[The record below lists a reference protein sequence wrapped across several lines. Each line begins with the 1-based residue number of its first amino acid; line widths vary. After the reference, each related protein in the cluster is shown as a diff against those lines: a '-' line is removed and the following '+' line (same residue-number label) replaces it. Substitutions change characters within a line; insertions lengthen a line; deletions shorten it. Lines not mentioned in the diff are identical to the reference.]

1 MADVQVTVETPSE
14 NQIIAVEFD
23 GREIIQPPLT
33 LAEHFAKQA
42 SRLDFNE
49 IEDEGETDP
58 DTTAEEDQEEDEN
71 NAGIT
76 GWPWESTRN
85 KLNDALTELSV
96 LQDVISVCTNEGG
109 KDPVTGQPK
118 RYMILDGPIHK
129 EPVESKPLVSLLSKK
144 KSLDAPAKI
153 LLTGAEQLKTL
164 LQSKKEEQ
172 GSTSRSNLSMTSSS
186 TAIPTTSSS
195 SSGRNVED
203 FHFELLRL
211 RQNWRLKKVSNTI
224 LGDLSYRTAGS
235 QYKQSG
241 VFEVVKAVDIGS
253 KSDSTSS
260 NSINIEEQ
268 PGTNSQASIKPHS
281 TGFENSAQNKA
292 PKSVLRVNVP
302 SELEGIA
309 FIQVVIQ
316 KESEQL
322 VSTNL
327 TQNMDAFGGA
337 ISDDVHWQQKLEA
350 AQNVLFC
357 KELFS
362 QLAREAIQL
371 QAPIPHMVVGN
382 QITACLFPDIQLL
395 ITLCHS
401 TKPEAKQSGSS
412 AQPSNKSNGSDTTCT
427 QAQYNQQR
435 DHSHVLEHSL
445 HQLLRLAHQKNINPD
460 HAGLSTAPV
469 GIPKRRR
476 LAGPGAA
483 SRKELLEMAT
493 QETLLEQIIR
503 QAQHVVL
510 RLRTMFVLDTMAREL
525 KDPLISCHW
534 GTLSSP
540 TRTSVKVIIMT
551 AGYDTILRTQL
562 VIHVGEKQLTVVCK
576 DGRVLHFSHEPQELR
591 DFILCQISQHQINGV
606 QALAKCTGWQ
616 MLSSSTYHLGCGVVE
631 PLGNAAGC
639 LLQSTTG
646 DKFIAVRH
654 SPQTQTAVYI
664 ASAPC
669 RDFFAGS
676 IVKDANKWENLPE
689 AFQELRLEKMDGK
702 NLLNKLELLMAA
714 LSNSGS
720 N

>member
-1 MADVQVTVETPSE
+1 M
-14 NQIIAVEFD
+14 
-23 GREIIQPPLT
+23 
-33 LAEHFAKQA
+33 
-42 SRLDFNE
+42 
-49 IEDEGETDP
+49 
-58 DTTAEEDQEEDEN
+58 
-71 NAGIT
+71 
-76 GWPWESTRN
+76 
-85 KLNDALTELSV
+85 TELSV
-96 LQDVISVCTNEGG
+96 LQDVISICSNECG

-118 RYMILDGPIHK
+118 RYMILDGPVHK
-129 EPVESKPLVSLLSKK
+129 DPVEPKPLVSLLAKK

-164 LQSKKEEQ
+164 LQSKKEDH
-172 GSTSRSNLSMTSSS
+172 RSNNTPNMPMPTGSSAIPSSTGGSSS
-186 TAIPTTSSS
+186 TSN
-195 SSGRNVED
+195 RNVED

-235 QYKQSG
+235 QFKQSG
-241 VFEVVKAVDIGS
+241 VFEVVKAGDIKRKCES
-253 KSDSTSS
+253 VSDTSSDLAAAASTLGQGIGKQHPSTSGD
-260 NSINIEEQ
+260 EPQ
-268 PGTNSQASIKPHS
+268 S
-281 TGFENSAQNKA
+281 TKA
-292 PKSVLRVNVP
+292 PKSALRVNVP

-322 VSTNL
+322 VSANL
-327 TQNMDAFGGA
+327 TQNMDTVGGA
-337 ISDDVHWQQKLEA
+337 MSDDVHWQQKLEA

-401 TKPEAKQSGSS
+401 TKPEGKNQASNTSS
-412 AQPSNKSNGSDTTCT
+412 KSKSVPDASCT
-427 QAQYNQQR
+427 PAQYNQQR

-445 HQLLRLAHQKNINPD
+445 HQLLRLVHQKNINPD
-460 HAGLSTAPV
+460 DAGLSTAPV

-476 LAGPGAA
+476 LAGPNAA
-483 SRKELLEMAT
+483 SKKDLLEMAN

-551 AGYDTILRTQL
+551 AGYDSILRTQL

-639 LLQSTTG
+639 LLQSPTG

-676 IVKDANKWENLPE
+676 IVKDSKWENLPE

-714 LSNSGS
+714 LSSSGGS
-720 N
+720 T

>member
-1 MADVQVTVETPSE
+1 M
-14 NQIIAVEFD
+14 
-23 GREIIQPPLT
+23 
-33 LAEHFAKQA
+33 
-42 SRLDFNE
+42 
-49 IEDEGETDP
+49 
-58 DTTAEEDQEEDEN
+58 
-71 NAGIT
+71 
-76 GWPWESTRN
+76 
-85 KLNDALTELSV
+85 TELSV
-96 LQDVISVCTNEGG
+96 LQDVISICSNECG

-118 RYMILDGPIHK
+118 RYMILDGPVHK
-129 EPVESKPLVSLLSKK
+129 DPVEPKPLVSLLAKK

-164 LQSKKEEQ
+164 LQSKKEDQ
-172 GSTSRSNLSMTSSS
+172 RSINTPNMPMPTGSSAIPSS
-186 TAIPTTSSS
+186 TGGSSS
-195 SSGRNVED
+195 SSNRNVED

-235 QYKQSG
+235 QFKQSG
-241 VFEVVKAVDIGS
+241 VFEVVKAGDIKRKCES
-253 KSDSTSS
+253 VSDTSSDLAAAASTLGQGIGKQHPSTSGD
-260 NSINIEEQ
+260 EPQ
-268 PGTNSQASIKPHS
+268 S
-281 TGFENSAQNKA
+281 TKA
-292 PKSVLRVNVP
+292 PKSALRVNVP

-322 VSTNL
+322 VSANL
-327 TQNMDAFGGA
+327 TQNMDTVGGA
-337 ISDDVHWQQKLEA
+337 MSDDVHWQQKLEA

-401 TKPEAKQSGSS
+401 TKPEGKKQ
-412 AQPSNKSNGSDTTCT
+412 ASNTSTKSKSVPDASCT
-427 QAQYNQQR
+427 PAQYNQQR

-445 HQLLRLAHQKNINPD
+445 HQLLRLVHQKNINPD
-460 HAGLSTAPV
+460 DAGLSTAPV

-476 LAGPGAA
+476 LAGPNAA
-483 SRKELLEMAT
+483 SKKDLLEMAN

-551 AGYDTILRTQL
+551 AGYDSILRTQL

-639 LLQSTTG
+639 LLQSPTG

-676 IVKDANKWENLPE
+676 IVKDSKWENLPE

-714 LSNSGS
+714 LSSSGGS
-720 N
+720 A

>member
-1 MADVQVTVETPSE
+1 M
-14 NQIIAVEFD
+14 
-23 GREIIQPPLT
+23 
-33 LAEHFAKQA
+33 
-42 SRLDFNE
+42 
-49 IEDEGETDP
+49 
-58 DTTAEEDQEEDEN
+58 
-71 NAGIT
+71 
-76 GWPWESTRN
+76 
-85 KLNDALTELSV
+85 TELSV
-96 LQDVISVCTNEGG
+96 LQDVISICSNECG

-118 RYMILDGPIHK
+118 RYMILDGPVHK
-129 EPVESKPLVSLLSKK
+129 DPVEPKPLVSLLAKK

-164 LQSKKEEQ
+164 LQSKKEDH
-172 GSTSRSNLSMTSSS
+172 RSNNTPNMPMPTGSSAIPSSTGGSSS
-186 TAIPTTSSS
+186 TSN
-195 SSGRNVED
+195 RNVED

-235 QYKQSG
+235 QFKQSG
-241 VFEVVKAVDIGS
+241 VFEVVKAGDIKRKCES
-253 KSDSTSS
+253 VSDTSSDLAAAASTLGQGIGKQHPSTSGD
-260 NSINIEEQ
+260 EPQ
-268 PGTNSQASIKPHS
+268 S
-281 TGFENSAQNKA
+281 TKA
-292 PKSVLRVNVP
+292 PKSALRVNVP

-322 VSTNL
+322 VSANL
-327 TQNMDAFGGA
+327 TQNMDTVGGA
-337 ISDDVHWQQKLEA
+337 MSNDVHWQQKLEA

-401 TKPEAKQSGSS
+401 TKPEGKNQASNTSS
-412 AQPSNKSNGSDTTCT
+412 KSKSVPDASCT
-427 QAQYNQQR
+427 PAQYNQQR

-445 HQLLRLAHQKNINPD
+445 HQLLRLVHQKNINPD
-460 HAGLSTAPV
+460 DAGLSTAPV

-476 LAGPGAA
+476 LAGPNAA
-483 SRKELLEMAT
+483 SKKDLLEMAN

-551 AGYDTILRTQL
+551 AGYDSILRTQL

-639 LLQSTTG
+639 LLQSPTG

-676 IVKDANKWENLPE
+676 IVKDSKWENLPE

-714 LSNSGS
+714 LSSSGGS
-720 N
+720 T

>member
-1 MADVQVTVETPSE
+1 M
-14 NQIIAVEFD
+14 
-23 GREIIQPPLT
+23 
-33 LAEHFAKQA
+33 
-42 SRLDFNE
+42 
-49 IEDEGETDP
+49 
-58 DTTAEEDQEEDEN
+58 
-71 NAGIT
+71 
-76 GWPWESTRN
+76 
-85 KLNDALTELSV
+85 
-96 LQDVISVCTNEGG
+96 LQDVISICSNECG

-118 RYMILDGPIHK
+118 RYMILDGPVHK
-129 EPVESKPLVSLLSKK
+129 DPVEPKPLVSLLAKK

-164 LQSKKEEQ
+164 LQSKKEDQ
-172 GSTSRSNLSMTSSS
+172 RSNNTPNMPMPTGSSAIPSSAGGSSS
-186 TAIPTTSSS
+186 TSN
-195 SSGRNVED
+195 RNVED

-235 QYKQSG
+235 QFKQSG
-241 VFEVVKAVDIGS
+241 VFEVVKAGDIKRKCES
-253 KSDSTSS
+253 VSDTSSDLAAAASTLGQGIGKQHPSTSGD
-260 NSINIEEQ
+260 EPQ
-268 PGTNSQASIKPHS
+268 S
-281 TGFENSAQNKA
+281 TKA
-292 PKSVLRVNVP
+292 PKSALRVNVP

-322 VSTNL
+322 VSANL
-327 TQNMDAFGGA
+327 TQNMDTVGGA
-337 ISDDVHWQQKLEA
+337 MSNDVHWQQKLEA

-401 TKPEAKQSGSS
+401 TKPEGKNQASNTSS
-412 AQPSNKSNGSDTTCT
+412 KSKSAPETSCT
-427 QAQYNQQR
+427 PAQYNQQR

-445 HQLLRLAHQKNINPD
+445 HQLLRLVHQKNINPD
-460 HAGLSTAPV
+460 DAGLSTAPV

-476 LAGPGAA
+476 LAGPNAA
-483 SRKELLEMAT
+483 SKKDLLEMAN

-551 AGYDTILRTQL
+551 AGYDSILRTQL

-639 LLQSTTG
+639 LLQSPTG

-676 IVKDANKWENLPE
+676 IVKDSKWENLPE

-714 LSNSGS
+714 LSSSGGS
-720 N
+720 T

>member
-1 MADVQVTVETPSE
+1 M
-14 NQIIAVEFD
+14 
-23 GREIIQPPLT
+23 
-33 LAEHFAKQA
+33 
-42 SRLDFNE
+42 
-49 IEDEGETDP
+49 
-58 DTTAEEDQEEDEN
+58 
-71 NAGIT
+71 
-76 GWPWESTRN
+76 
-85 KLNDALTELSV
+85 TELSV
-96 LQDVISVCTNEGG
+96 LQDVISICSNECG

-118 RYMILDGPIHK
+118 RYMILDGPVHK
-129 EPVESKPLVSLLSKK
+129 DPVEPKPLVSLLAKK

-164 LQSKKEEQ
+164 LQSKKEDQ
-172 GSTSRSNLSMTSSS
+172 RSNNTPNMPMPTGSSAIPSSAGGSSS
-186 TAIPTTSSS
+186 TSN
-195 SSGRNVED
+195 RNVED

-235 QYKQSG
+235 QFKQSG
-241 VFEVVKAVDIGS
+241 VFEVVKAGDIKRKCES
-253 KSDSTSS
+253 VSDTSSDLAAAASTLGQGIGKQHPSTSGD
-260 NSINIEEQ
+260 EPQ
-268 PGTNSQASIKPHS
+268 S
-281 TGFENSAQNKA
+281 TKA
-292 PKSVLRVNVP
+292 PKSALRVNVP

-322 VSTNL
+322 VSANL
-327 TQNMDAFGGA
+327 TQNMDTVGGA
-337 ISDDVHWQQKLEA
+337 MSDDVHWQQKLEA

-401 TKPEAKQSGSS
+401 TKPEGKNQASNTSSKSKSG
-412 AQPSNKSNGSDTTCT
+412 PDTSCT
-427 QAQYNQQR
+427 PAQYNQQR

-445 HQLLRLAHQKNINPD
+445 HQLLRLVHQKNINPD
-460 HAGLSTAPV
+460 DAGLSTAPV

-476 LAGPGAA
+476 LAGPNAA
-483 SRKELLEMAT
+483 SKKDLLEMAN

-551 AGYDTILRTQL
+551 AGYDSILRTQL

-639 LLQSTTG
+639 LLQSPTG

-676 IVKDANKWENLPE
+676 IVKDSKWENLPE

-714 LSNSGS
+714 LSSSGGTT
-720 N
+720 

>member
-1 MADVQVTVETPSE
+1 M
-14 NQIIAVEFD
+14 
-23 GREIIQPPLT
+23 
-33 LAEHFAKQA
+33 
-42 SRLDFNE
+42 
-49 IEDEGETDP
+49 
-58 DTTAEEDQEEDEN
+58 
-71 NAGIT
+71 
-76 GWPWESTRN
+76 
-85 KLNDALTELSV
+85 TELSV
-96 LQDVISVCTNEGG
+96 LQDVISICSNECG

-118 RYMILDGPIHK
+118 RYMILDGPVHK
-129 EPVESKPLVSLLSKK
+129 DPVEPKPLVSLLAKK

-164 LQSKKEEQ
+164 LQSKKEDH
-172 GSTSRSNLSMTSSS
+172 RSNNTPNMPMPTGSSAIPSSTGGSSS
-186 TAIPTTSSS
+186 TSN
-195 SSGRNVED
+195 RNVED

-235 QYKQSG
+235 QFKQSG
-241 VFEVVKAVDIGS
+241 VFEVVKAGDIKRKCES
-253 KSDSTSS
+253 VSDTSSDLAAAASTLGQGIGKQHPSTSGD
-260 NSINIEEQ
+260 EPQ
-268 PGTNSQASIKPHS
+268 S
-281 TGFENSAQNKA
+281 TKA
-292 PKSVLRVNVP
+292 PKSALRVNVP

-322 VSTNL
+322 VSANL
-327 TQNMDAFGGA
+327 TQNMDTVGGA
-337 ISDDVHWQQKLEA
+337 MSNDVHWQQKLEA

-401 TKPEAKQSGSS
+401 TKPEGKKQASNTSS
-412 AQPSNKSNGSDTTCT
+412 KSKSVPDASCT
-427 QAQYNQQR
+427 PAQYNQQR

-445 HQLLRLAHQKNINPD
+445 HQLLRLVHQKNINPD
-460 HAGLSTAPV
+460 DAGLSTAPV

-476 LAGPGAA
+476 LAGPNAA
-483 SRKELLEMAT
+483 SKKDLLEMAN

-551 AGYDTILRTQL
+551 AGYDSILRTQL

-639 LLQSTTG
+639 LLQSPTG

-676 IVKDANKWENLPE
+676 IVKDSKWENLPE

-714 LSNSGS
+714 LSSSGGS
-720 N
+720 T

>member
-1 MADVQVTVETPSE
+1 M
-14 NQIIAVEFD
+14 
-23 GREIIQPPLT
+23 
-33 LAEHFAKQA
+33 
-42 SRLDFNE
+42 
-49 IEDEGETDP
+49 
-58 DTTAEEDQEEDEN
+58 
-71 NAGIT
+71 
-76 GWPWESTRN
+76 
-85 KLNDALTELSV
+85 TELSV
-96 LQDVISVCTNEGG
+96 LQDVISICSNECG

-118 RYMILDGPIHK
+118 RYMILDGPVHK
-129 EPVESKPLVSLLSKK
+129 DPVEPKPLVSLLAKK

-164 LQSKKEEQ
+164 LQSKKEDQ
-172 GSTSRSNLSMTSSS
+172 RSINTPNMPMPTGSSAIPSS
-186 TAIPTTSSS
+186 TGGSSS
-195 SSGRNVED
+195 SSNRNVED

-235 QYKQSG
+235 QFKQSG
-241 VFEVVKAVDIGS
+241 VFEVVKAGDIKRKCES
-253 KSDSTSS
+253 VSDTSSDLAAAASTLGQGIGKQHPSTSGD
-260 NSINIEEQ
+260 EPQ
-268 PGTNSQASIKPHS
+268 S
-281 TGFENSAQNKA
+281 TKA
-292 PKSVLRVNVP
+292 PKSALRVNVP

-322 VSTNL
+322 VSANL
-327 TQNMDAFGGA
+327 TQNMDTVGGA
-337 ISDDVHWQQKLEA
+337 MSDDVHWQQKLEA

-401 TKPEAKQSGSS
+401 TKPEGKKQ
-412 AQPSNKSNGSDTTCT
+412 ASNTSTKSKSVPDASCT
-427 QAQYNQQR
+427 PAQYNQQR

-445 HQLLRLAHQKNINPD
+445 HQLLRLVHQKNINPD
-460 HAGLSTAPV
+460 DAGLSTAPV

-476 LAGPGAA
+476 LAGPNAA
-483 SRKELLEMAT
+483 SKKDLLEMAN

-551 AGYDTILRTQL
+551 AGYDSILRTQL

-639 LLQSTTG
+639 LLQSPTG

-676 IVKDANKWENLPE
+676 IVKDSKWENLPE

-714 LSNSGS
+714 LSSSGGS
-720 N
+720 T

>member
-1 MADVQVTVETPSE
+1 
-14 NQIIAVEFD
+14 
-23 GREIIQPPLT
+23 
-33 LAEHFAKQA
+33 
-42 SRLDFNE
+42 
-49 IEDEGETDP
+49 
-58 DTTAEEDQEEDEN
+58 
-71 NAGIT
+71 
-76 GWPWESTRN
+76 
-85 KLNDALTELSV
+85 
-96 LQDVISVCTNEGG
+96 
-109 KDPVTGQPK
+109 
-118 RYMILDGPIHK
+118 MILDGPVHK
-129 EPVESKPLVSLLSKK
+129 DPADSKPLVSLLAKK

-153 LLTGAEQLKTL
+153 LLAGAEQLKTL
-164 LQSKKEEQ
+164 LQAKKED
-172 GSTSRSNLSMTSSS
+172 TSGNNRSNISMPMASSAMSGSATGAISS
-186 TAIPTTSSS
+186 TN
-195 SSGRNVED
+195 RNVED

-241 VFEVVKAVDIGS
+241 VFEVVKAVDVGNTLDSS
-253 KSDSTSS
+253 KAARKDHHTSS
-260 NSINIEEQ
+260 STIGRGISRQQSLTTSCDETITT
-268 PGTNSQASIKPHS
+268 TN
-281 TGFENSAQNKA
+281 A
-292 PKSVLRVNVP
+292 PKSALRVNVP

-322 VSTNL
+322 VSANL
-327 TQNMDAFGGA
+327 SQNIDAFGSTM
-337 ISDDVHWQQKLEA
+337 SDDVHWQQKLEA

-401 TKPEAKQSGSS
+401 TKPESKQSVSLNTNGNKTSGSEVAPTS
-412 AQPSNKSNGSDTTCT
+412 AQ
-427 QAQYNQQR
+427 QNQQR

-476 LAGPGAA
+476 LAGPNAA
-483 SRKELLEMAT
+483 SRRELLEMAT

-639 LLQSTTG
+639 LLQSPSG

-654 SPQTQTAVYI
+654 SPQTQTTIYI

-676 IVKDANKWENLPE
+676 IVKDTKWENLPE
-689 AFQELRLEKMDGK
+689 AFQELRLDKMDGK

-720 N
+720 T

>member
-1 MADVQVTVETPSE
+1 M
-14 NQIIAVEFD
+14 
-23 GREIIQPPLT
+23 
-33 LAEHFAKQA
+33 
-42 SRLDFNE
+42 
-49 IEDEGETDP
+49 
-58 DTTAEEDQEEDEN
+58 
-71 NAGIT
+71 
-76 GWPWESTRN
+76 
-85 KLNDALTELSV
+85 TELSV
-96 LQDVISVCTNEGG
+96 LQDVISICSNECG

-118 RYMILDGPIHK
+118 RYMILDGPVHK
-129 EPVESKPLVSLLSKK
+129 DPVEPKPLVSLLAKK

-164 LQSKKEEQ
+164 LQSKKEDQ
-172 GSTSRSNLSMTSSS
+172 RSNNTPNMPMPTGSSAIPNSAGGSSS
-186 TAIPTTSSS
+186 TSN
-195 SSGRNVED
+195 RNVED

-235 QYKQSG
+235 QFKQSG
-241 VFEVVKAVDIGS
+241 VFEVVKAGDIKRKCES
-253 KSDSTSS
+253 VSDTSSDLAAAASTLGQGIGKQHPSTSGD
-260 NSINIEEQ
+260 EPQ
-268 PGTNSQASIKPHS
+268 S
-281 TGFENSAQNKA
+281 TKA
-292 PKSVLRVNVP
+292 PKSALRVNVP

-322 VSTNL
+322 VSANL
-327 TQNMDAFGGA
+327 TQNMDTVGGA
-337 ISDDVHWQQKLEA
+337 MSDDVHWQQKLEA

-401 TKPEAKQSGSS
+401 TKPEGKNQASNTSS
-412 AQPSNKSNGSDTTCT
+412 KSKSVPDASCT
-427 QAQYNQQR
+427 PAQYNQQR

-445 HQLLRLAHQKNINPD
+445 HQLLRLVHQKNINPD
-460 HAGLSTAPV
+460 DAGLSTAPV

-476 LAGPGAA
+476 LAGPNAA
-483 SRKELLEMAT
+483 SKKDLLEMAN

-551 AGYDTILRTQL
+551 AGYDSILRTQL

-639 LLQSTTG
+639 LLQSPTG

-676 IVKDANKWENLPE
+676 IVKDSKWENLPE

-714 LSNSGS
+714 LSSSGGTT
-720 N
+720 

>member
-1 MADVQVTVETPSE
+1 
-14 NQIIAVEFD
+14 
-23 GREIIQPPLT
+23 
-33 LAEHFAKQA
+33 
-42 SRLDFNE
+42 
-49 IEDEGETDP
+49 
-58 DTTAEEDQEEDEN
+58 
-71 NAGIT
+71 
-76 GWPWESTRN
+76 
-85 KLNDALTELSV
+85 
-96 LQDVISVCTNEGG
+96 
-109 KDPVTGQPK
+109 
-118 RYMILDGPIHK
+118 MILDGPVHK
-129 EPVESKPLVSLLSKK
+129 DPVEPKPLVSLLAKK

-164 LQSKKEEQ
+164 LQSKKEDQ
-172 GSTSRSNLSMTSSS
+172 RSNNTPNMPMPTGSSAIPSSTGGSSS
-186 TAIPTTSSS
+186 TSN
-195 SSGRNVED
+195 RNVED

-235 QYKQSG
+235 QFKQSG
-241 VFEVVKAVDIGS
+241 VFEVVKAGDIKRKCES
-253 KSDSTSS
+253 VSDTSSDLAAAASTLGQGIGKQHPSTSGD
-260 NSINIEEQ
+260 EPQ
-268 PGTNSQASIKPHS
+268 S
-281 TGFENSAQNKA
+281 TKA
-292 PKSVLRVNVP
+292 PKSALRVNVP

-322 VSTNL
+322 VSANL
-327 TQNMDAFGGA
+327 TQNMDTVGGA
-337 ISDDVHWQQKLEA
+337 MSDDVHWQQKLEA

-401 TKPEAKQSGSS
+401 TKPEGKNQASNTSS
-412 AQPSNKSNGSDTTCT
+412 KSKSVPDASCT
-427 QAQYNQQR
+427 PAQYNQQR

-445 HQLLRLAHQKNINPD
+445 HQLLRLVHQKNINPD
-460 HAGLSTAPV
+460 DAGLSTAPV

-476 LAGPGAA
+476 LAGPNAA
-483 SRKELLEMAT
+483 SKKDLLEMAN

-551 AGYDTILRTQL
+551 AGYDSILRTQL

-639 LLQSTTG
+639 LLQSPTG

-676 IVKDANKWENLPE
+676 IVKDSKWENLPE

-714 LSNSGS
+714 LSSSGGS
-720 N
+720 T

>member
-1 MADVQVTVETPSE
+1 
-14 NQIIAVEFD
+14 
-23 GREIIQPPLT
+23 
-33 LAEHFAKQA
+33 
-42 SRLDFNE
+42 
-49 IEDEGETDP
+49 
-58 DTTAEEDQEEDEN
+58 
-71 NAGIT
+71 
-76 GWPWESTRN
+76 
-85 KLNDALTELSV
+85 
-96 LQDVISVCTNEGG
+96 
-109 KDPVTGQPK
+109 
-118 RYMILDGPIHK
+118 MILDGPVHK
-129 EPVESKPLVSLLSKK
+129 DPVEPKPLVSLLAKK

-164 LQSKKEEQ
+164 LQSKKEDQ
-172 GSTSRSNLSMTSSS
+172 CSNNTPNMPMPTGSSAIPSSTGGSSS
-186 TAIPTTSSS
+186 TSN
-195 SSGRNVED
+195 RNVED

-235 QYKQSG
+235 QFKQSG
-241 VFEVVKAVDIGS
+241 VFEVVKAGDIKRKCES
-253 KSDSTSS
+253 VSDTSSDLAAAASTLGQGIGKQHPSTSGD
-260 NSINIEEQ
+260 EPQ
-268 PGTNSQASIKPHS
+268 S
-281 TGFENSAQNKA
+281 TKA
-292 PKSVLRVNVP
+292 PKSALRVNVP

-322 VSTNL
+322 VSANL
-327 TQNMDAFGGA
+327 TQNMDTVGGA
-337 ISDDVHWQQKLEA
+337 MSNDVHWQQKLEA

-401 TKPEAKQSGSS
+401 TKPEGKNQASNTSS
-412 AQPSNKSNGSDTTCT
+412 KSKSAPETSCT
-427 QAQYNQQR
+427 PAQYNQQR

-445 HQLLRLAHQKNINPD
+445 HQLLRLVHQKNINPD
-460 HAGLSTAPV
+460 DAGLSTAPV

-476 LAGPGAA
+476 LAGPNAA
-483 SRKELLEMAT
+483 SKKDLLEMAN

-551 AGYDTILRTQL
+551 AGYDSILRTQL

-639 LLQSTTG
+639 LLQSPTG

-676 IVKDANKWENLPE
+676 IVKDSKWENLPE

-714 LSNSGS
+714 LSSSGGS
-720 N
+720 T

>member
-1 MADVQVTVETPSE
+1 M
-14 NQIIAVEFD
+14 
-23 GREIIQPPLT
+23 
-33 LAEHFAKQA
+33 
-42 SRLDFNE
+42 
-49 IEDEGETDP
+49 
-58 DTTAEEDQEEDEN
+58 
-71 NAGIT
+71 
-76 GWPWESTRN
+76 
-85 KLNDALTELSV
+85 TELSV
-96 LQDVISVCTNEGG
+96 LQDVISICSNECG

-118 RYMILDGPIHK
+118 RYMILDGPVHK
-129 EPVESKPLVSLLSKK
+129 DPVEPKPLVSLLAKK

-164 LQSKKEEQ
+164 LQSKKEDQ
-172 GSTSRSNLSMTSSS
+172 RSNNTPNMPMPTGSSAIPSSAGGSSS
-186 TAIPTTSSS
+186 TSN
-195 SSGRNVED
+195 RNVED

-235 QYKQSG
+235 QFKQSG
-241 VFEVVKAVDIGS
+241 VFEVVKAGDIKRKCES
-253 KSDSTSS
+253 VSDTSSDLAAAASTLGQGIGKQHPSTSGD
-260 NSINIEEQ
+260 EPQ
-268 PGTNSQASIKPHS
+268 S
-281 TGFENSAQNKA
+281 TKA
-292 PKSVLRVNVP
+292 PKSALRVNVP

-322 VSTNL
+322 VSANL
-327 TQNMDAFGGA
+327 TQNMDTVGGA
-337 ISDDVHWQQKLEA
+337 MSDDVHWQQKLEA

-401 TKPEAKQSGSS
+401 TKPEGKNQASNTSS
-412 AQPSNKSNGSDTTCT
+412 KSKSAPETSCT
-427 QAQYNQQR
+427 PAQYNQQR

-445 HQLLRLAHQKNINPD
+445 HQLLRLVHQKNINPD
-460 HAGLSTAPV
+460 DAGLSTAPV

-476 LAGPGAA
+476 LAGPNAA
-483 SRKELLEMAT
+483 SKKDLLEMAN

-551 AGYDTILRTQL
+551 AGYDSILRTQL

-639 LLQSTTG
+639 LLQSPTG

-676 IVKDANKWENLPE
+676 IVKDSKWENLPE

-714 LSNSGS
+714 LSSSGGS
-720 N
+720 T

>member
-1 MADVQVTVETPSE
+1 M
-14 NQIIAVEFD
+14 
-23 GREIIQPPLT
+23 
-33 LAEHFAKQA
+33 
-42 SRLDFNE
+42 
-49 IEDEGETDP
+49 
-58 DTTAEEDQEEDEN
+58 
-71 NAGIT
+71 
-76 GWPWESTRN
+76 
-85 KLNDALTELSV
+85 TELSV
-96 LQDVISVCTNEGG
+96 LQDVISICSNECG

-118 RYMILDGPIHK
+118 RYMILDGPVHK
-129 EPVESKPLVSLLSKK
+129 DPVEPKPLVSLLAKK

-164 LQSKKEEQ
+164 LQSKKEDQ
-172 GSTSRSNLSMTSSS
+172 RSNNTPNMPMPTGSSAIPSSAGGSSS
-186 TAIPTTSSS
+186 TSN
-195 SSGRNVED
+195 RNVED

-235 QYKQSG
+235 QFKQSG
-241 VFEVVKAVDIGS
+241 VFEVVKAGDIKRKCES
-253 KSDSTSS
+253 VSDTSSDLAAAASTLGQGIGKQHPSTSGD
-260 NSINIEEQ
+260 EPQ
-268 PGTNSQASIKPHS
+268 S
-281 TGFENSAQNKA
+281 TKA
-292 PKSVLRVNVP
+292 PKSALRVNVP

-322 VSTNL
+322 VSANL
-327 TQNMDAFGGA
+327 TQNMDTVGGA
-337 ISDDVHWQQKLEA
+337 MSDDVHWQQKLEA

-401 TKPEAKQSGSS
+401 TKPEGKNQASNTSS
-412 AQPSNKSNGSDTTCT
+412 KSKSVPDASCT
-427 QAQYNQQR
+427 PAQYNQQR

-445 HQLLRLAHQKNINPD
+445 HQLLRLVHQKNINPD
-460 HAGLSTAPV
+460 DAGLSTAPV

-476 LAGPGAA
+476 LAGPNAA
-483 SRKELLEMAT
+483 SKKDLLEMAN

-551 AGYDTILRTQL
+551 AGYDSILRTQL

-639 LLQSTTG
+639 LLQSPTG

-676 IVKDANKWENLPE
+676 IVKDSKWENLPE

-714 LSNSGS
+714 LSSSGGS
-720 N
+720 T

>member
-1 MADVQVTVETPSE
+1 M
-14 NQIIAVEFD
+14 
-23 GREIIQPPLT
+23 
-33 LAEHFAKQA
+33 
-42 SRLDFNE
+42 
-49 IEDEGETDP
+49 
-58 DTTAEEDQEEDEN
+58 
-71 NAGIT
+71 
-76 GWPWESTRN
+76 
-85 KLNDALTELSV
+85 TELSV

-164 LQSKKEEQ
+164 LQSKKDDQ
-172 GSTSRSNLSMTSSS
+172 GSNNRSNLTMPSGSS
-186 TAIPTTSSS
+186 TIPTTSSS

-241 VFEVVKAVDIGS
+241 VFEVVKAVDIGN
-253 KSDSTSS
+253 KKESS
-260 NSINIEEQ
+260 NSSTINNEQ
-268 PGTNSQASIKPHS
+268 GITPQTSGMNPSISNEDP
-281 TGFENSAQNKA
+281 TTVNKG

-327 TQNMDAFGGA
+327 TQNMEAFGGA

-401 TKPEAKQSGSS
+401 TKPEAKATASS
-412 AQPSNKSNGSDTTCT
+412 TQKNSTKSSNSDTPSTPS
-427 QAQYNQQR
+427 QYNQQR

-639 LLQSTTG
+639 LLQSPTG

-720 N
+720 T

>member
-1 MADVQVTVETPSE
+1 M
-14 NQIIAVEFD
+14 
-23 GREIIQPPLT
+23 
-33 LAEHFAKQA
+33 
-42 SRLDFNE
+42 
-49 IEDEGETDP
+49 
-58 DTTAEEDQEEDEN
+58 
-71 NAGIT
+71 
-76 GWPWESTRN
+76 
-85 KLNDALTELSV
+85 TELSV

-164 LQSKKEEQ
+164 LQSKKDDQ
-172 GSTSRSNLSMTSSS
+172 GSNNRSSLTMPSGSS
-186 TAIPTTSSS
+186 TIPTTSSS

-241 VFEVVKAVDIGS
+241 VFEVVKAVDIGNKKES
-253 KSDSTSS
+253 SSSSSMNNEQGISTQTSGMNPSIS
-260 NSINIEEQ
+260 NED
-268 PGTNSQASIKPHS
+268 PTTA
-281 TGFENSAQNKA
+281 NKG

-327 TQNMDAFGGA
+327 TQNMEAFGGA

-401 TKPEAKQSGSS
+401 TKPETKASASS
-412 AQPSNKSNGSDTTCT
+412 TQKNSTKSSNSDTPSTPS
-427 QAQYNQQR
+427 QYNQQR

-476 LAGPGAA
+476 LAGPEAA

-639 LLQSTTG
+639 LLQSPTG

-720 N
+720 T

>member
-1 MADVQVTVETPSE
+1 M
-14 NQIIAVEFD
+14 
-23 GREIIQPPLT
+23 
-33 LAEHFAKQA
+33 
-42 SRLDFNE
+42 
-49 IEDEGETDP
+49 
-58 DTTAEEDQEEDEN
+58 
-71 NAGIT
+71 
-76 GWPWESTRN
+76 
-85 KLNDALTELSV
+85 TELSV
-96 LQDVISVCTNEGG
+96 LQDVISICSNECG

-118 RYMILDGPIHK
+118 RYMILDGPVHK
-129 EPVESKPLVSLLSKK
+129 DPVEPKPLVSLLAKK

-164 LQSKKEEQ
+164 LQSKKEDQ
-172 GSTSRSNLSMTSSS
+172 RSNNTPNMPMPTGSSAIPSSAGGSSS
-186 TAIPTTSSS
+186 TSN
-195 SSGRNVED
+195 RNVED

-235 QYKQSG
+235 QFKQSG
-241 VFEVVKAVDIGS
+241 VFEVVKAGDIKRKCES
-253 KSDSTSS
+253 VSDTSSDLAAAASTLGQGIGKQHPSTSGD
-260 NSINIEEQ
+260 EPQ
-268 PGTNSQASIKPHS
+268 S
-281 TGFENSAQNKA
+281 TKA
-292 PKSVLRVNVP
+292 PKSALRVNVP

-322 VSTNL
+322 VSANL
-327 TQNMDAFGGA
+327 TQNMDTVGGA
-337 ISDDVHWQQKLEA
+337 MSNDVHWQQKLEA

-401 TKPEAKQSGSS
+401 TKPEGKNQASNTSS
-412 AQPSNKSNGSDTTCT
+412 KGKSAPETSCT
-427 QAQYNQQR
+427 PAQYNQQR

-445 HQLLRLAHQKNINPD
+445 HQLLRLVHQKNINPD
-460 HAGLSTAPV
+460 DAGLSTAPV

-476 LAGPGAA
+476 LAGPNAA
-483 SRKELLEMAT
+483 SKKDLLEMAN

-551 AGYDTILRTQL
+551 AGYDSILRTQL

-639 LLQSTTG
+639 LLQSPTG

-676 IVKDANKWENLPE
+676 IVKDSKWENLPE

-714 LSNSGS
+714 LSSSGGS
-720 N
+720 T

>member
-1 MADVQVTVETPSE
+1 MYILHTY
-14 NQIIAVEFD
+14 
-23 GREIIQPPLT
+23 T
-33 LAEHFAKQA
+33 LNIVHNLI
-42 SRLDFNE
+42 S
-49 IEDEGETDP
+49 
-58 DTTAEEDQEEDEN
+58 
-71 NAGIT
+71 

-96 LQDVISVCTNEGG
+96 LQDVISICTNECG
-109 KDPVTGQPK
+109 KDPVTGQSK
-118 RYMILDGPIHK
+118 RYMILDGPVHK
-129 EPVESKPLVSLLSKK
+129 EPTEPKPLVSLLAKK

-164 LQSKKEEQ
+164 LQSKKEDQ
-172 GSTSRSNLSMTSSS
+172 SGNRSNLALSAGPS
-186 TAIPTTSSS
+186 AIPTPGSSASSTSS
-195 SSGRNVED
+195 RNVED

-241 VFEVVKAVDIGS
+241 VFEVVKAVDLGN
-253 KSDSTSS
+253 KADSS
-260 NSINIEEQ
+260 N
-268 PGTNSQASIKPHS
+268 TNSTDTQGGSSNISQGISRQHS
-281 TGFENSAQNKA
+281 TIDSNESSVTNKA
-292 PKSVLRVNVP
+292 PKSALRVNVP

-327 TQNMDAFGGA
+327 TQNMEAFGGA
-337 ISDDVHWQQKLEA
+337 MSEDVHWQQKLEA

-401 TKPEAKQSGSS
+401 TKPEVKHSG
-412 AQPSNKSNGSDTTCT
+412 AITQSNGNNKASSSESPSTP
-427 QAQYNQQR
+427 AQYNQQR

-476 LAGPGAA
+476 LAGPSAA

-639 LLQSTTG
+639 LLQSPTG

-676 IVKDANKWENLPE
+676 IVKDAKWENLPE
-689 AFQELRLEKMDGK
+689 SFQELRLDKMDGK
-702 NLLNKLELLMAA
+702 NLLNKLELLMAS

-720 N
+720 T

>member
-1 MADVQVTVETPSE
+1 M
-14 NQIIAVEFD
+14 
-23 GREIIQPPLT
+23 
-33 LAEHFAKQA
+33 
-42 SRLDFNE
+42 
-49 IEDEGETDP
+49 
-58 DTTAEEDQEEDEN
+58 
-71 NAGIT
+71 
-76 GWPWESTRN
+76 
-85 KLNDALTELSV
+85 TELSV
-96 LQDVISVCTNEGG
+96 LQDVISICSNECG

-118 RYMILDGPIHK
+118 RYMILDGPVHK
-129 EPVESKPLVSLLSKK
+129 DPVEPKPLVSLLAKK

-164 LQSKKEEQ
+164 LQSKKEDH
-172 GSTSRSNLSMTSSS
+172 RSNNTPNMPMPTGSSAIPSSAGGSSS
-186 TAIPTTSSS
+186 TSN
-195 SSGRNVED
+195 RNVED

-235 QYKQSG
+235 QFKQSG
-241 VFEVVKAVDIGS
+241 VFEVVKAGDI
-253 KSDSTSS
+253 KRKCELVSDTSSDLAAAASTLGQGIGKQHPSTSGD
-260 NSINIEEQ
+260 EPQ
-268 PGTNSQASIKPHS
+268 S
-281 TGFENSAQNKA
+281 TKA
-292 PKSVLRVNVP
+292 PKSALRVNVP

-322 VSTNL
+322 VSANL
-327 TQNMDAFGGA
+327 TQNMDTVGGA
-337 ISDDVHWQQKLEA
+337 MSNDVHWQQKLEA

-401 TKPEAKQSGSS
+401 TKPEGKNQASNTSSKSKSG
-412 AQPSNKSNGSDTTCT
+412 PDTSCT
-427 QAQYNQQR
+427 PAQYNQQR

-445 HQLLRLAHQKNINPD
+445 HQLLRLVHQKNINPD
-460 HAGLSTAPV
+460 DAGLSTAPV

-476 LAGPGAA
+476 LAGPNAA
-483 SRKELLEMAT
+483 SKKDLLEMAN

-551 AGYDTILRTQL
+551 AGYDSILRTQL

-639 LLQSTTG
+639 LLQSPTG

-676 IVKDANKWENLPE
+676 IVKDSKWENLPE

-714 LSNSGS
+714 LSSSGGTT
-720 N
+720 

>member
-1 MADVQVTVETPSE
+1 M
-14 NQIIAVEFD
+14 
-23 GREIIQPPLT
+23 
-33 LAEHFAKQA
+33 
-42 SRLDFNE
+42 
-49 IEDEGETDP
+49 
-58 DTTAEEDQEEDEN
+58 
-71 NAGIT
+71 
-76 GWPWESTRN
+76 
-85 KLNDALTELSV
+85 TELSV
-96 LQDVISVCTNEGG
+96 LQDVISICSNECG

-118 RYMILDGPIHK
+118 RYMILDGPVHK
-129 EPVESKPLVSLLSKK
+129 DPVEPKPLVSLLAKK

-164 LQSKKEEQ
+164 LQSKKEDQ
-172 GSTSRSNLSMTSSS
+172 RSNNTPNMPMPTGSSAIPNSAGGSSS
-186 TAIPTTSSS
+186 TSN
-195 SSGRNVED
+195 RNVED

-235 QYKQSG
+235 QFKQSG
-241 VFEVVKAVDIGS
+241 VFEVVKAGDIKRKCES
-253 KSDSTSS
+253 VSDTSSDLAAAASTLGQGIGKQHPSTSGD
-260 NSINIEEQ
+260 EPQ
-268 PGTNSQASIKPHS
+268 S
-281 TGFENSAQNKA
+281 TKA
-292 PKSVLRVNVP
+292 PKSALRVNVP

-322 VSTNL
+322 VSANL
-327 TQNMDAFGGA
+327 TQNMDTVGGA
-337 ISDDVHWQQKLEA
+337 MSNDVHWQQKLEA

-401 TKPEAKQSGSS
+401 TKPEGKNQASNTSSKSKSG
-412 AQPSNKSNGSDTTCT
+412 PDTSCT
-427 QAQYNQQR
+427 PAQYNQQR

-445 HQLLRLAHQKNINPD
+445 HQLLRLVHQKNINPD
-460 HAGLSTAPV
+460 DAGLSTAPV

-476 LAGPGAA
+476 LAGPNAA
-483 SRKELLEMAT
+483 SKKDLLEMAN

-551 AGYDTILRTQL
+551 AGYDSILRTQL

-639 LLQSTTG
+639 LLQSPTG

-676 IVKDANKWENLPE
+676 IVKDSKWENLPE

-714 LSNSGS
+714 LSSSGGTT
-720 N
+720 

>member
-1 MADVQVTVETPSE
+1 
-14 NQIIAVEFD
+14 
-23 GREIIQPPLT
+23 
-33 LAEHFAKQA
+33 
-42 SRLDFNE
+42 
-49 IEDEGETDP
+49 
-58 DTTAEEDQEEDEN
+58 
-71 NAGIT
+71 
-76 GWPWESTRN
+76 
-85 KLNDALTELSV
+85 
-96 LQDVISVCTNEGG
+96 
-109 KDPVTGQPK
+109 
-118 RYMILDGPIHK
+118 MILDGPIHK

-164 LQSKKEEQ
+164 LQSKKDEQ

-241 VFEVVKAVDIGS
+241 VFEVVKAVDIGN
-253 KSDSTSS
+253 KGDSTSS

-268 PGTNSQASIKPHS
+268 SGTNSQTSVKPHT
-281 TGFENSAQNKA
+281 TGFENPTQSNKA

-412 AQPSNKSNGSDTTCT
+412 AQPNNKSSGSDTTCT

>member
-1 MADVQVTVETPSE
+1 
-14 NQIIAVEFD
+14 
-23 GREIIQPPLT
+23 
-33 LAEHFAKQA
+33 
-42 SRLDFNE
+42 
-49 IEDEGETDP
+49 
-58 DTTAEEDQEEDEN
+58 
-71 NAGIT
+71 
-76 GWPWESTRN
+76 
-85 KLNDALTELSV
+85 
-96 LQDVISVCTNEGG
+96 
-109 KDPVTGQPK
+109 
-118 RYMILDGPIHK
+118 MILDGPVHK
-129 EPVESKPLVSLLSKK
+129 DPVEPKPLVSLLAKK

-164 LQSKKEEQ
+164 LQSKKEDQ
-172 GSTSRSNLSMTSSS
+172 RSNNTPNMPMPTGSSAIPSSAGGSSS
-186 TAIPTTSSS
+186 TSN
-195 SSGRNVED
+195 RNVED

-235 QYKQSG
+235 QFKQSG
-241 VFEVVKAVDIGS
+241 VFEVVKAGDIKRKCES
-253 KSDSTSS
+253 VSDTSSDLAAAASTLGQGIGKQHPSTSGD
-260 NSINIEEQ
+260 EPQ
-268 PGTNSQASIKPHS
+268 S
-281 TGFENSAQNKA
+281 TKA
-292 PKSVLRVNVP
+292 PKSALRVNVP

-322 VSTNL
+322 VSANL
-327 TQNMDAFGGA
+327 TQNMDTVGGA
-337 ISDDVHWQQKLEA
+337 MSDDVHWQQKLEA

-401 TKPEAKQSGSS
+401 TKPEGKNQASNTSS
-412 AQPSNKSNGSDTTCT
+412 KSKSAPETSCT
-427 QAQYNQQR
+427 PAQYNQQR

-445 HQLLRLAHQKNINPD
+445 HQLLRLVHQKNINPD
-460 HAGLSTAPV
+460 DAGLSTAPV

-476 LAGPGAA
+476 LAGPNAA
-483 SRKELLEMAT
+483 SKKDLLEMAN

-551 AGYDTILRTQL
+551 AGYDSILRTQL

-639 LLQSTTG
+639 LLQSPTG

-676 IVKDANKWENLPE
+676 IVKDSKWENLPE

-714 LSNSGS
+714 LSSSGGS
-720 N
+720 T

>member
-1 MADVQVTVETPSE
+1 M
-14 NQIIAVEFD
+14 
-23 GREIIQPPLT
+23 
-33 LAEHFAKQA
+33 
-42 SRLDFNE
+42 
-49 IEDEGETDP
+49 
-58 DTTAEEDQEEDEN
+58 
-71 NAGIT
+71 
-76 GWPWESTRN
+76 
-85 KLNDALTELSV
+85 TELSV
-96 LQDVISVCTNEGG
+96 LQDVISICSNECG

-118 RYMILDGPIHK
+118 RYMILDGPVHK
-129 EPVESKPLVSLLSKK
+129 DPVEPKPLVSLLAKK

-164 LQSKKEEQ
+164 LQSKKEDQ
-172 GSTSRSNLSMTSSS
+172 RSNNTPNMPMPTGSSAIPSSAGGSSS
-186 TAIPTTSSS
+186 TSN
-195 SSGRNVED
+195 RNVED

-235 QYKQSG
+235 QFKQSG
-241 VFEVVKAVDIGS
+241 VFEVVKAGDI
-253 KSDSTSS
+253 KRKCELVSDTSSDLAAAASTLGQGIGKQHPSTSGD
-260 NSINIEEQ
+260 EPQ
-268 PGTNSQASIKPHS
+268 S
-281 TGFENSAQNKA
+281 TKA
-292 PKSVLRVNVP
+292 PKSALRVNVP

-322 VSTNL
+322 VSANL
-327 TQNMDAFGGA
+327 TQNMDTVGGA
-337 ISDDVHWQQKLEA
+337 MSDDVHWQQKLEA

-401 TKPEAKQSGSS
+401 TKPEGKNQASNTSSKSKSG
-412 AQPSNKSNGSDTTCT
+412 PDTSCT
-427 QAQYNQQR
+427 PAQYNQQR

-445 HQLLRLAHQKNINPD
+445 HQLLRLVHQKNINPD
-460 HAGLSTAPV
+460 DAGLSTAPV

-476 LAGPGAA
+476 LAGPNAA
-483 SRKELLEMAT
+483 SKKDLLEMAN

-551 AGYDTILRTQL
+551 AGYDSILRTQL

-639 LLQSTTG
+639 LLQSPTG

-676 IVKDANKWENLPE
+676 IVKDSKWENLPE

-714 LSNSGS
+714 LSSSGGTT
-720 N
+720 

>member
-1 MADVQVTVETPSE
+1 MISA
-14 NQIIAVEFD
+14 
-23 GREIIQPPLT
+23 
-33 LAEHFAKQA
+33 
-42 SRLDFNE
+42 
-49 IEDEGETDP
+49 
-58 DTTAEEDQEEDEN
+58 
-71 NAGIT
+71 

-118 RYMILDGPIHK
+118 RYMILDGPVHK

-164 LQSKKEEQ
+164 LQSKKDEQ
-172 GSTSRSNLSMTSSS
+172 GSSNRSNLPMSSSS
-186 TAIPTTSSS
+186 TAMPTTSSS
-195 SSGRNVED
+195 SSSRNVED

-235 QYKQSG
+235 HFKQSG
-241 VFEVVKAVDIGS
+241 VFEVVKAVDVGN

-268 PGTNSQASIKPHS
+268 PGANSQAPVKPHS
-281 TGFENSAQNKA
+281 TGFENSAQNNKT
-292 PKSVLRVNVP
+292 PKSVLKVNVP

-401 TKPEAKQSGSS
+401 TKPEAKPSGSS
-412 AQPSNKSNGSDTTCT
+412 AQPNNKSSSSDTTCT

>member
-1 MADVQVTVETPSE
+1 M
-14 NQIIAVEFD
+14 
-23 GREIIQPPLT
+23 
-33 LAEHFAKQA
+33 
-42 SRLDFNE
+42 
-49 IEDEGETDP
+49 
-58 DTTAEEDQEEDEN
+58 
-71 NAGIT
+71 
-76 GWPWESTRN
+76 
-85 KLNDALTELSV
+85 TELSV
-96 LQDVISVCTNEGG
+96 LQDVISICSNECG

-118 RYMILDGPIHK
+118 RYMILDGPVHK
-129 EPVESKPLVSLLSKK
+129 DPVEPKPLVSLLAKK

-164 LQSKKEEQ
+164 LQSKKEDQ
-172 GSTSRSNLSMTSSS
+172 RSNNTPNMPMPTGSSAIPNSAGGSSS
-186 TAIPTTSSS
+186 TSN
-195 SSGRNVED
+195 RNVED

-235 QYKQSG
+235 QFKQSG
-241 VFEVVKAVDIGS
+241 VFEVVKAGDI
-253 KSDSTSS
+253 KRKCELVSDTSSDLAAAASTLGQGIGKQHPSTSGD
-260 NSINIEEQ
+260 EPQ
-268 PGTNSQASIKPHS
+268 S
-281 TGFENSAQNKA
+281 TKA
-292 PKSVLRVNVP
+292 PKSALRVNVP

-322 VSTNL
+322 VSANL
-327 TQNMDAFGGA
+327 TQNMDTVGGA
-337 ISDDVHWQQKLEA
+337 MSDDVHWQQKLEA

-401 TKPEAKQSGSS
+401 TKPEGKNQASNTSSKSKSG
-412 AQPSNKSNGSDTTCT
+412 PDTSCT
-427 QAQYNQQR
+427 PAQYNQQR

-445 HQLLRLAHQKNINPD
+445 HQLLRLVHQKNINPD
-460 HAGLSTAPV
+460 DAGLSTAPV

-476 LAGPGAA
+476 LAGPNAA
-483 SRKELLEMAT
+483 SKKDLLEMAN

-551 AGYDTILRTQL
+551 AGYDSILRTQL

-639 LLQSTTG
+639 LLQSPTG

-676 IVKDANKWENLPE
+676 IVKDSKWENLPE

-714 LSNSGS
+714 LSSSGGTT
-720 N
+720 

>member
-1 MADVQVTVETPSE
+1 M
-14 NQIIAVEFD
+14 
-23 GREIIQPPLT
+23 
-33 LAEHFAKQA
+33 
-42 SRLDFNE
+42 
-49 IEDEGETDP
+49 
-58 DTTAEEDQEEDEN
+58 
-71 NAGIT
+71 
-76 GWPWESTRN
+76 
-85 KLNDALTELSV
+85 
-96 LQDVISVCTNEGG
+96 LQDVISICSNECG

-118 RYMILDGPIHK
+118 RYMILDGPVHK
-129 EPVESKPLVSLLSKK
+129 DPVEPKPLVSLLAKK

-164 LQSKKEEQ
+164 LQSKKEDQ
-172 GSTSRSNLSMTSSS
+172 RSNNTPNMPMPTGSSAIPSSAGGSSS
-186 TAIPTTSSS
+186 TSN
-195 SSGRNVED
+195 RNVED

-235 QYKQSG
+235 QFKQSG
-241 VFEVVKAVDIGS
+241 VFEVVKAGDIKRKCES
-253 KSDSTSS
+253 VSDTSSDLAAAASTLGQGIGKQHPSTSGD
-260 NSINIEEQ
+260 EPQ
-268 PGTNSQASIKPHS
+268 S
-281 TGFENSAQNKA
+281 TKA
-292 PKSVLRVNVP
+292 PKSALRVNVP

-322 VSTNL
+322 VSANL
-327 TQNMDAFGGA
+327 TQNMDTVGGA
-337 ISDDVHWQQKLEA
+337 MSDDVHWQQKLEA

-401 TKPEAKQSGSS
+401 TKPEGKNQASNTSS
-412 AQPSNKSNGSDTTCT
+412 KSKSAPETSCT
-427 QAQYNQQR
+427 PAQYNQQR

-445 HQLLRLAHQKNINPD
+445 HQLLRLVHQKNINPD
-460 HAGLSTAPV
+460 DAGLSTAPV

-476 LAGPGAA
+476 LAGPNAA
-483 SRKELLEMAT
+483 SKKDLLEMAN

-551 AGYDTILRTQL
+551 AGYDSILRTQL

-639 LLQSTTG
+639 LLQSPTG

-676 IVKDANKWENLPE
+676 IVKDSKWENLPE

-714 LSNSGS
+714 LSSSGGS
-720 N
+720 T

>member
-1 MADVQVTVETPSE
+1 M
-14 NQIIAVEFD
+14 
-23 GREIIQPPLT
+23 
-33 LAEHFAKQA
+33 
-42 SRLDFNE
+42 
-49 IEDEGETDP
+49 
-58 DTTAEEDQEEDEN
+58 
-71 NAGIT
+71 
-76 GWPWESTRN
+76 
-85 KLNDALTELSV
+85 TELSV
-96 LQDVISVCTNEGG
+96 LQDVISICSNECG

-118 RYMILDGPIHK
+118 RYMILDGPVHK
-129 EPVESKPLVSLLSKK
+129 DPVEPKPLVSLLAKK

-164 LQSKKEEQ
+164 LQSKKEDQ
-172 GSTSRSNLSMTSSS
+172 RSNNTPNMPMPTGSSAIPSSTGGSSS
-186 TAIPTTSSS
+186 TSN
-195 SSGRNVED
+195 RNVED

-235 QYKQSG
+235 QFKQSG
-241 VFEVVKAVDIGS
+241 VFEVVKAGDIKRKCES
-253 KSDSTSS
+253 VSDTSSDLAAAASTLGQGIGKQHPSTSGD
-260 NSINIEEQ
+260 EPQ
-268 PGTNSQASIKPHS
+268 S
-281 TGFENSAQNKA
+281 TKA
-292 PKSVLRVNVP
+292 PKSALRVNVP

-322 VSTNL
+322 VSANL
-327 TQNMDAFGGA
+327 TQNMDTVGGA
-337 ISDDVHWQQKLEA
+337 MSDDVHWQQKLEA

-401 TKPEAKQSGSS
+401 TKPEGKNQASNTSS
-412 AQPSNKSNGSDTTCT
+412 KSKSVPDASCT
-427 QAQYNQQR
+427 PAQYNQQR

-445 HQLLRLAHQKNINPD
+445 HQLLRLVHQKNINPD
-460 HAGLSTAPV
+460 DAGLSTAPV

-476 LAGPGAA
+476 LAGPNAA
-483 SRKELLEMAT
+483 SKKDLLEMAN

-551 AGYDTILRTQL
+551 AGYDSILRTQL

-639 LLQSTTG
+639 LLQSPTG

-676 IVKDANKWENLPE
+676 IVKDSKWENLPE

-714 LSNSGS
+714 LSSSGGS
-720 N
+720 T

>member
-1 MADVQVTVETPSE
+1 MAQNVLRS
-14 NQIIAVEFD
+14 
-23 GREIIQPPLT
+23 T
-33 LAEHFAKQA
+33 LFH
-42 SRLDFNE
+42 L
-49 IEDEGETDP
+49 
-58 DTTAEEDQEEDEN
+58 
-71 NAGIT
+71 

-96 LQDVISVCTNEGG
+96 LQDVISICSNECG

-118 RYMILDGPIHK
+118 RYMILDGPVQK
-129 EPVESKPLVSLLSKK
+129 DTVEPKPLVSLLAKK

-153 LLTGAEQLKTL
+153 LLAGAEQLKTL
-164 LQSKKEEQ
+164 LQAKKED
-172 GSTSRSNLSMTSSS
+172 GSGNNRSSMSVPAASSTISASTASTSSPMTN
-186 TAIPTTSSS
+186 
-195 SSGRNVED
+195 RNVED

-241 VFEVVKAVDIGS
+241 VFEVVKAVDVGS
-253 KSDSTSS
+253 KTESGNAT
-260 NSINIEEQ
+260 NNELNAGALSIAQ
-268 PGTNSQASIKPHS
+268 GTNRQQSLPTSGDDNSS
-281 TGFENSAQNKA
+281 TNKA
-292 PKSVLRVNVP
+292 PKSALRVNVP

-327 TQNMDAFGGA
+327 SQNMDAFGGA
-337 ISDDVHWQQKLEA
+337 MSDDIHWQQKLEA

-401 TKPEAKQSGSS
+401 TKPEGKFSGLLSSSSGNGRTGSS
-412 AQPSNKSNGSDTTCT
+412 EAASTPTHH
-427 QAQYNQQR
+427 NQQR

-476 LAGPGAA
+476 LAGPNAA

-639 LLQSTTG
+639 LLQGPTG

-676 IVKDANKWENLPE
+676 IVKDTKWENLPE
-689 AFQELRLEKMDGK
+689 AFQELRLDKMDGK

-720 N
+720 T

>member
-1 MADVQVTVETPSE
+1 M
-14 NQIIAVEFD
+14 
-23 GREIIQPPLT
+23 
-33 LAEHFAKQA
+33 
-42 SRLDFNE
+42 
-49 IEDEGETDP
+49 
-58 DTTAEEDQEEDEN
+58 
-71 NAGIT
+71 
-76 GWPWESTRN
+76 
-85 KLNDALTELSV
+85 TELSV
-96 LQDVISVCTNEGG
+96 LQDVISICSNECG

-118 RYMILDGPIHK
+118 RYMILDGPVHK
-129 EPVESKPLVSLLSKK
+129 DPVEPKPLVSLLAKK

-164 LQSKKEEQ
+164 LQSKKEDQ
-172 GSTSRSNLSMTSSS
+172 RSNNTPNMPMPTGSSAIPSSTGGSSS
-186 TAIPTTSSS
+186 TSN
-195 SSGRNVED
+195 RNVED

-235 QYKQSG
+235 QFKQSG
-241 VFEVVKAVDIGS
+241 VFEVVKAGDIKRKCES
-253 KSDSTSS
+253 VSDTSSDLAAAASTLGQGIGKQHPSTSGD
-260 NSINIEEQ
+260 EPQ
-268 PGTNSQASIKPHS
+268 S
-281 TGFENSAQNKA
+281 TKA
-292 PKSVLRVNVP
+292 PKSALRVNVP

-322 VSTNL
+322 VSANL
-327 TQNMDAFGGA
+327 TQNMDTVGGA
-337 ISDDVHWQQKLEA
+337 MSDDVHWQQKLEA

-401 TKPEAKQSGSS
+401 TKPEGKNQASNTSS
-412 AQPSNKSNGSDTTCT
+412 KSKSAPETSCT
-427 QAQYNQQR
+427 PAQYNQQR

-445 HQLLRLAHQKNINPD
+445 HQLLRLVHQKNINPD
-460 HAGLSTAPV
+460 DAGLSTAPV

-476 LAGPGAA
+476 LAGPNAA
-483 SRKELLEMAT
+483 SKKDLLEMAN

-551 AGYDTILRTQL
+551 AGYDSILRTQL

-639 LLQSTTG
+639 LLQSPTG

-676 IVKDANKWENLPE
+676 IVKDSKWENLPE

-714 LSNSGS
+714 LSSSGGS
-720 N
+720 T

>member
-1 MADVQVTVETPSE
+1 M
-14 NQIIAVEFD
+14 
-23 GREIIQPPLT
+23 
-33 LAEHFAKQA
+33 
-42 SRLDFNE
+42 
-49 IEDEGETDP
+49 
-58 DTTAEEDQEEDEN
+58 
-71 NAGIT
+71 
-76 GWPWESTRN
+76 
-85 KLNDALTELSV
+85 SV
-96 LQDVISVCTNEGG
+96 LQDVINVCTNEGG
-109 KDPVTGQPK
+109 KDPVTGQAK

-164 LQSKKEEQ
+164 LQTKKDEQ
-172 GSTSRSNLSMTSSS
+172 SGNRSNLAMPSGS
-186 TAIPTTSSS
+186 TLPTTSS

-241 VFEVVKAVDIGS
+241 VFEVVKAVDIGN
-253 KSDSTSS
+253 KNDMANS
-260 NSINIEEQ
+260 NTKNNELQ
-268 PGTNSQASIKPHS
+268 PGLSSHCSASSRQHS
-281 TGFENSAQNKA
+281 MANEEATATSKG

-327 TQNMDAFGGA
+327 TQNMEAFGGT

-401 TKPEAKQSGSS
+401 TKPERKDSGKSTQPSTNKLGSS
-412 AQPSNKSNGSDTTCT
+412 DTAPTP
-427 QAQYNQQR
+427 AQYNQQR

-445 HQLLRLAHQKNINPD
+445 HQLLRLAHQRNINPD

-639 LLQSTTG
+639 LLQSPTG

-714 LSNSGS
+714 LSNSG
-720 N
+720 NT

>member
-1 MADVQVTVETPSE
+1 M
-14 NQIIAVEFD
+14 
-23 GREIIQPPLT
+23 
-33 LAEHFAKQA
+33 
-42 SRLDFNE
+42 
-49 IEDEGETDP
+49 
-58 DTTAEEDQEEDEN
+58 
-71 NAGIT
+71 
-76 GWPWESTRN
+76 
-85 KLNDALTELSV
+85 TELSV
-96 LQDVISVCTNEGG
+96 LQDVISICSNECG

-118 RYMILDGPIHK
+118 RYMILDGPVHK
-129 EPVESKPLVSLLSKK
+129 DPVEPKPLVSLLAKK

-164 LQSKKEEQ
+164 LQSKKEDQ
-172 GSTSRSNLSMTSSS
+172 RSNNTPNMPMPTGSSAIPSSAGGSSS
-186 TAIPTTSSS
+186 TSN
-195 SSGRNVED
+195 RNVED

-235 QYKQSG
+235 QFKQSG
-241 VFEVVKAVDIGS
+241 VFEVVKAGDIKRKCES
-253 KSDSTSS
+253 VSDTSSDLAAAASTLGQGIGKQHPSTSGD
-260 NSINIEEQ
+260 EPQ
-268 PGTNSQASIKPHS
+268 S
-281 TGFENSAQNKA
+281 TKA
-292 PKSVLRVNVP
+292 PKSALRVNVP

-322 VSTNL
+322 VSANL
-327 TQNMDAFGGA
+327 TQNMDTVGGA
-337 ISDDVHWQQKLEA
+337 MSNDVHWQQKLEA

-401 TKPEAKQSGSS
+401 TKPEGKNQASNTSS
-412 AQPSNKSNGSDTTCT
+412 KSKSVPDASCT
-427 QAQYNQQR
+427 PAQYNQQR

-445 HQLLRLAHQKNINPD
+445 HQLLRLVHQKNINPD
-460 HAGLSTAPV
+460 DAGLSTAPV

-476 LAGPGAA
+476 LAGPNAA
-483 SRKELLEMAT
+483 SKKDLLEMAN

-551 AGYDTILRTQL
+551 AGYDSILRTQL

-639 LLQSTTG
+639 LLQSPTG

-676 IVKDANKWENLPE
+676 IVKDSKWENLPE

-714 LSNSGS
+714 LSSSGGS
-720 N
+720 T

>member
-1 MADVQVTVETPSE
+1 M
-14 NQIIAVEFD
+14 
-23 GREIIQPPLT
+23 
-33 LAEHFAKQA
+33 
-42 SRLDFNE
+42 
-49 IEDEGETDP
+49 
-58 DTTAEEDQEEDEN
+58 
-71 NAGIT
+71 
-76 GWPWESTRN
+76 
-85 KLNDALTELSV
+85 TELSV

-164 LQSKKEEQ
+164 LQSKKDDQ
-172 GSTSRSNLSMTSSS
+172 GSNNRSSLTMPSGSS
-186 TAIPTTSSS
+186 TIPTTSSS

-241 VFEVVKAVDIGS
+241 VFEVVKAVDIGN
-253 KSDSTSS
+253 KKESS
-260 NSINIEEQ
+260 NSSSMNNEQ
-268 PGTNSQASIKPHS
+268 GISTQTSGMNPSISNEDP
-281 TGFENSAQNKA
+281 TTANKG

-327 TQNMDAFGGA
+327 TQNMEAFGGA

-401 TKPEAKQSGSS
+401 TKPETKASASS
-412 AQPSNKSNGSDTTCT
+412 TQKNSTKSSNSDTPSTPS
-427 QAQYNQQR
+427 QYNQQR

-639 LLQSTTG
+639 LLQSPTG

-720 N
+720 T

>member
-1 MADVQVTVETPSE
+1 M
-14 NQIIAVEFD
+14 
-23 GREIIQPPLT
+23 
-33 LAEHFAKQA
+33 
-42 SRLDFNE
+42 
-49 IEDEGETDP
+49 
-58 DTTAEEDQEEDEN
+58 
-71 NAGIT
+71 
-76 GWPWESTRN
+76 
-85 KLNDALTELSV
+85 TELSV

-164 LQSKKEEQ
+164 LQSKKDDQ
-172 GSTSRSNLSMTSSS
+172 GSNNRSSLTMPSGSS
-186 TAIPTTSSS
+186 TIPTTSSS

-241 VFEVVKAVDIGS
+241 VFEVVKAVDIGNKKES
-253 KSDSTSS
+253 SSSSSMNNEQGISTQTSGMNPSIS
-260 NSINIEEQ
+260 NED
-268 PGTNSQASIKPHS
+268 PTTA
-281 TGFENSAQNKA
+281 NKG

-327 TQNMDAFGGA
+327 TQNMEAFGGA

-401 TKPEAKQSGSS
+401 TKPETKASASS
-412 AQPSNKSNGSDTTCT
+412 TQKNSTKSSNSDTPSTPS
-427 QAQYNQQR
+427 QYNQQR

-639 LLQSTTG
+639 LLQSPTG

-720 N
+720 T

>member
-1 MADVQVTVETPSE
+1 M
-14 NQIIAVEFD
+14 
-23 GREIIQPPLT
+23 
-33 LAEHFAKQA
+33 
-42 SRLDFNE
+42 
-49 IEDEGETDP
+49 
-58 DTTAEEDQEEDEN
+58 
-71 NAGIT
+71 
-76 GWPWESTRN
+76 
-85 KLNDALTELSV
+85 TELSV
-96 LQDVISVCTNEGG
+96 LQDVISICSNECG

-118 RYMILDGPIHK
+118 RYMILDGPVHK
-129 EPVESKPLVSLLSKK
+129 DPVEPKPLVSLLAKK

-164 LQSKKEEQ
+164 LQSKKDDQ
-172 GSTSRSNLSMTSSS
+172 RSNNTPNMPMPTGSSAIPSSAGGSSS
-186 TAIPTTSSS
+186 TSN
-195 SSGRNVED
+195 RNVED

-235 QYKQSG
+235 QFKQSG
-241 VFEVVKAVDIGS
+241 VFEVVKAGDI
-253 KSDSTSS
+253 KRKCELVSDTSSDLAAAASTLGQGIGKQHPSTSGD
-260 NSINIEEQ
+260 EPQ
-268 PGTNSQASIKPHS
+268 S
-281 TGFENSAQNKA
+281 TKA
-292 PKSVLRVNVP
+292 PKSALRVNVP

-322 VSTNL
+322 VSANL
-327 TQNMDAFGGA
+327 TQNMDTVGGA
-337 ISDDVHWQQKLEA
+337 MSDDVHWQQKLEA

-401 TKPEAKQSGSS
+401 TKPEGKNQASNTSS
-412 AQPSNKSNGSDTTCT
+412 KSKSVPDASCT
-427 QAQYNQQR
+427 PAQYNQQR

-445 HQLLRLAHQKNINPD
+445 HQLLRLVHQKNINPD
-460 HAGLSTAPV
+460 DAGLSTAPV

-476 LAGPGAA
+476 LAGPNAA
-483 SRKELLEMAT
+483 SKKDLLEMAN

-551 AGYDTILRTQL
+551 AGYDSILRTQL

-639 LLQSTTG
+639 LLQSPTG

-676 IVKDANKWENLPE
+676 IVKDSKWENLPE

-714 LSNSGS
+714 LSSSGGS
-720 N
+720 T

>member
-1 MADVQVTVETPSE
+1 M
-14 NQIIAVEFD
+14 
-23 GREIIQPPLT
+23 
-33 LAEHFAKQA
+33 
-42 SRLDFNE
+42 
-49 IEDEGETDP
+49 
-58 DTTAEEDQEEDEN
+58 
-71 NAGIT
+71 
-76 GWPWESTRN
+76 
-85 KLNDALTELSV
+85 
-96 LQDVISVCTNEGG
+96 LQDVISICSNECG

-118 RYMILDGPIHK
+118 RYMILDGPVHK
-129 EPVESKPLVSLLSKK
+129 DPVEPKPLVSLLAKK

-164 LQSKKEEQ
+164 LQSKKEDH
-172 GSTSRSNLSMTSSS
+172 RSNNTPNMPMPTGSSAIPSSTGGSSS
-186 TAIPTTSSS
+186 TSN
-195 SSGRNVED
+195 RNVED

-235 QYKQSG
+235 QFKQSG
-241 VFEVVKAVDIGS
+241 VFEVVKAGDI
-253 KSDSTSS
+253 KRKCELVSDTSSDLAAAASTLGQGIGKQHPSTSGD
-260 NSINIEEQ
+260 EPQ
-268 PGTNSQASIKPHS
+268 S
-281 TGFENSAQNKA
+281 TKA
-292 PKSVLRVNVP
+292 PKSALRVNVP

-322 VSTNL
+322 VSANL
-327 TQNMDAFGGA
+327 TQNMDTVGGA
-337 ISDDVHWQQKLEA
+337 MSDDVHWQQKLEA

-401 TKPEAKQSGSS
+401 TKPEGKNQASNTSS
-412 AQPSNKSNGSDTTCT
+412 KSKSAPETSCSP
-427 QAQYNQQR
+427 AQYNQQR

-445 HQLLRLAHQKNINPD
+445 HQLLRLVHQKNINPD
-460 HAGLSTAPV
+460 DAGLSTAPV

-476 LAGPGAA
+476 LAGPNAA
-483 SRKELLEMAT
+483 SKKDLLEMAN

-551 AGYDTILRTQL
+551 AGYDSILRTQL

-639 LLQSTTG
+639 LLQSPTG

-676 IVKDANKWENLPE
+676 IVKDSKWENLPE

-714 LSNSGS
+714 LSSSGGS
-720 N
+720 T